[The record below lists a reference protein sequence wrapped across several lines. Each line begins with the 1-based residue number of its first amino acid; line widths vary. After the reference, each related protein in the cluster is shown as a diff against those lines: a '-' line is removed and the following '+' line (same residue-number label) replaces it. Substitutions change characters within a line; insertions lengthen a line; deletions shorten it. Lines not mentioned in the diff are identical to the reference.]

1 MLKKQELLGFPITLG
16 SPSEIKDGIL
26 RLAVSGK
33 SSYVCVAAV
42 HQVIEAY
49 RDHSFSRIS
58 HGANVV
64 TPDGMPITWAL
75 RILYNIRQERV
86 AGMDLLPALL
96 SDAEARGISVY
107 FYGGT
112 EEMLKK
118 TNDYVSREYPDLLV
132 AGSYSPPFRPL
143 TSDEEEKIARNINH
157 SKAQLVFVV
166 LGCPK
171 QERWMQVM
179 HNRIHATMV
188 GIGAALP
195 VMVGIQSR
203 APQWMQNSGLEWL
216 YRLAQ
221 EPKRLW
227 KRYCVTNSMFIYL
240 VTAEKLKSLVKKP
253 KTSF

>member
-1 MLKKQELLGFPITLG
+1 MLNKQEVLGFPIHLG
-16 SPSEIKDGIL
+16 APRQFTDEI
-26 RLAVSGK
+26 LALAASRK

-49 RDHSFSRIS
+49 RDSSFRTIS
-58 HGANVV
+58 HAANVV

-75 RILYNIRQERV
+75 RILYNINQHRV

-96 SDAEARGISVY
+96 KEASKKAVSVY

-112 EEMLKK
+112 NEMLQK
-118 TNDYVSREYPDLLV
+118 TNEHIAKSFPDLRV

-143 TSDEEEKIARNINH
+143 TAEEETGIADMINQ
-157 SKAQLVFVV
+157 SGAQLVFVV

-171 QERWMQVM
+171 QERWMQTM

-216 YRLAQ
+216 YRLGQ

-240 VTAEKLKSLVKKP
+240 VLAEKFRYMFRRP